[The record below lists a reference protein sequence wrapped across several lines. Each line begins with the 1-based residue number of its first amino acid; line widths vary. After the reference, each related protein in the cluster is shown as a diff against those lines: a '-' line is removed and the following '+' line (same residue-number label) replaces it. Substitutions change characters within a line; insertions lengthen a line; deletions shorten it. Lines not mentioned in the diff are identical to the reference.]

1 MDSNVFSFYFSR
13 SEGTKSSELTI
24 GGWDDN
30 HFAGDLKFHKV
41 VDKYYWLLEADAILV
56 GGKDV
61 GLCKNGCKVVA
72 DTGTSLLTGP
82 SDDLMTLID
91 SLNIDEDCKGVK
103 ELPVLT
109 FVLDGVHYDLDAN
122 DYVMKIDANG
132 NELPY

>member
-1 MDSNVFSFYFSR
+1 M
-13 SEGTKSSELTI
+13 TI